1 MRIRDWSSDV
11 CASDLYRNLKTST
24 FGDNAIATVPI
35 IPVDVN
41 FERHYVYQELRAAS
55 TLDGS
60 LHLLGGATYLDNRLD
75 GTTNLFLLSNQI
87 PLETTQINQTTHN
100 WSVYAQAGSDLT
112 DRLDHIGRA
121 SCRTRGGQ

>member
-55 TLDGS
+55 TLDGP

-87 PLETTQINQTTHN
+87 PLATTQINQTIPHN
-100 WSVYAQAGSDLT
+100 SEKRRAGKED
-112 DRLDHIGRA
+112 A
-121 SCRTRGGQ
+121 SRCSPRWCPSH